1 MTTHASN
8 SLAFEPKSTHS
19 FERHLE
25 DEDPAKTPQ
34 PTAPEPLGAFPG
46 LGAGLGLAPL
56 SMPLMPFGMMP
67 FDMCLG
73 GYEGGLAPA
82 LPASSASTPD
92 LDALWSEPRRR
103 EEDEPL
109 HVVVNDSTRDSSD
122 SLEDSDVNPDSKTDK
137 TRSLSSH
144 DSDDDS
150 RISRL

>member
-1 MTTHASN
+1 M
-8 SLAFEPKSTHS
+8 
-19 FERHLE
+19 E

-34 PTAPEPLGAFPG
+34 PTAPEPLGAFP
-46 LGAGLGLAPL
+46 GLGLAPL

-73 GYEGGLAPA
+73 GYEGGLALA
-82 LPASSASTPD
+82 LPASSTSTPD

-109 HVVVNDSTRDSSD
+109 HVVVNDSTRRDDSSD